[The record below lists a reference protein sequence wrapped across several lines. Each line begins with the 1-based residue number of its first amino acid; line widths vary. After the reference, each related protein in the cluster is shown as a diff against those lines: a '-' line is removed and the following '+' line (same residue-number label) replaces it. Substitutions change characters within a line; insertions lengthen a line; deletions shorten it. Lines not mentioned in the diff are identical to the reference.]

1 MFQEYPK
8 ALYRGEEF
16 TTVAGKE
23 EEAAMRGDGWHDH
36 GAAPIQAA
44 ESETQETKD
53 EKADL
58 LAKAKAL
65 GIDAKGTWGVQKLQE
80 AIQAAES
87 E

>member
-16 TTVAGKE
+16 TTVADKDE
-23 EEAAMRGDGWHDH
+23 EESMRGAGWHDH
-36 GAAPIQAA
+36 GAEPIQAA
-44 ESETQETKD
+44 ESGSQDAKD
-53 EKADL
+53 DRAEL
-58 LAKAKAL
+58 LAKAKDL
-65 GIDAKGTWGVQKLQE
+65 GIDVKGNWGVQKLRD